1 MNELTVYEANE
12 RYEQSGEEF
21 PCNDGRV
28 NED

>member
-12 RYEQSGEEF
+12 RYEQAGEEF